1 MNTGKTIRLSKII
14 NSRTKKTVIIP
25 MDHGI
30 SCGPVKGVDNIRET
44 VKQVV
49 AGGADAIIL
58 HKGIARFCAD
68 LFTKKTSLI
77 VHLSASNDLSENVNH
92 KVLVGSVEEALSLGA
107 QAVSMHVNI
116 GNEYD
121 HEMSKDM
128 GIVSA
133 DCERL
138 GMPLLAMMY
147 PRGVNVKNDKDPEV
161 VAHAARLGAEI
172 GADIVKTN
180 YTGSAKT
187 FKDVTC
193 GCPVPVVIAGGS
205 KESDLKALKMIE
217 DSIAG
222 GGAGVSIG
230 RNVFQAKDVCKMTEA
245 VVKIVHQRK
254 KAGEVL
260 K

>member
-1 MNTGKTIRLSKII
+1 MNTGKTIRISKII
-14 NSRTKKTVIIP
+14 NPRTKKTVIIP

-58 HKGIARFCAD
+58 HKGIARVCAD
-68 LFTKKTSLI
+68 LFTRKTSLI
-77 VHLSASNDLSENVNH
+77 IHLSASNDLSANVNH

-107 QAVSMHVNI
+107 QAVSVHVNI

-121 HEMSKDM
+121 HLMCEDM
-128 GIVSA
+128 GVISRQ
-133 DCERL
+133 CERL

-147 PRGVNVKNDKDPEV
+147 PRGVNVKNDKDPDT
-161 VAHAARLGAEI
+161 VAHVARLGAEI

-180 YTGSAKT
+180 YTGSAKS
-187 FKDVTC
+187 FEKVTC

-217 DSIAG
+217 DSISG

-230 RNVFQAKDVCKMTEA
+230 RNVFQARDVRKMTEA
-245 VVKIVHQRK
+245 VVKVVHGGRK
-254 KAGEVL
+254 ANEVL
-260 K
+260 